1 MKQLSFTFEDEV
13 NNMKDAIAYV
23 KIHIEFVTDLSQP
36 KSSVLQTLSSLY
48 YAIVSC
54 SRTQESLKKEEKRK
68 IKRKKRRKKR
78 RKREGKEEKKEQKKK
93 RKRR

>member
-1 MKQLSFTFEDEV
+1 
-13 NNMKDAIAYV
+13 MKDAIAYV

-54 SRTQESLKKEEKRK
+54 SRTQESLKKEEKRYK
-68 IKRKKRRKKR
+68 ERREERKEGREKGRKKKKNRKRK
-78 RKREGKEEKKEQKKK
+78 EKEKSKWQQSPK
-93 RKRR
+93 